1 MNLVTRNKRL
11 VFWVFMCLKFQAGT
25 AQVQESH
32 VQVLKIAQY
41 EKVLLVQGKYQVQLD
56 SGVGALFIRV
66 NEKEELPASFYL
78 DQKQIN
84 VKTQP
89 HSPIGYTDSELY
101 FTHRK
106 TTKIEV
112 YARQPVELHLL
123 KFPKLKSKPIAKRL
137 NKNDGCAKPDMVLGS
152 TWRQGLNPPVVGR
165 TATEVKH
172 IVVHH
177 SAGSNSL
184 NDWQEAVRAI
194 YIYHTESN
202 GWDDIGYNFL
212 IDPNGVVYEGRESQG
227 VADIDNIKGA
237 HFCGKNSGTMGVCLI
252 GNYMNIQISDTMRSS
267 LIALC
272 SWKCFKEGLYP
283 SGSSIHPIGSS
294 TFLGHI
300 VGHRDGCST
309 NCPGDRFYPTLSAVV
324 DSVRVQ
330 YENCGGFVGTNSFL
344 SNSIFVSPNPAG
356 THFFI
361 SNMPTAATVELL
373 NTSGHRVLISKD
385 GNRIDISTLPPGM
398 YTLLLTTPS
407 RNTRFIK
414 LLKTP

>member
-78 DQKQIN
+78 DQMQIN

-237 HFCGKNSGTMGVCLI
+237 HFCGKKLW
-252 GNYMNIQISDTMRSS
+252 NYGSLSYWQLHEYSNFRYHEKLADSPLLLEVFQRRAVSFRLKHSS
-267 LIALC
+267 NRKFNVPWTYCRTQRRLQ
-272 SWKCFKEGLYP
+272 
-283 SGSSIHPIGSS
+283 HQ
-294 TFLGHI
+294 
-300 VGHRDGCST
+300 
-309 NCPGDRFYPTLSAVV
+309 LSRRPLL
-324 DSVRVQ
+324 S
-330 YENCGGFVGTNSFL
+330 YSFSCGGFCS
-344 SNSIFVSPNPAG
+344 SP
-356 THFFI
+356 I
-361 SNMPTAATVELL
+361 
-373 NTSGHRVLISKD
+373 
-385 GNRIDISTLPPGM
+385 
-398 YTLLLTTPS
+398 
-407 RNTRFIK
+407 
-414 LLKTP
+414 